1 MKGLGD
7 LIAVI
12 TKYSGIK
19 FVVDKIFSI
28 LGRDCGCQA
37 RQDYLNKVVPFTK
50 ETFEDITQ
58 EEQDKLNELFNG
70 D

>member
-19 FVVDKIFSI
+19 FVIDKIFSI
-28 LGRDCGCQA
+28 LGRDCGCSA

-70 D
+70 K

>member
-19 FVVDKIFSI
+19 FVVDKISSI
-28 LGRDCGCQA
+28 LGRDCGCSA

-50 ETFEDITQ
+50 ETFEDIT
-58 EEQDKLNELFNG
+58 EEDQDKLNELFNG
-70 D
+70 K